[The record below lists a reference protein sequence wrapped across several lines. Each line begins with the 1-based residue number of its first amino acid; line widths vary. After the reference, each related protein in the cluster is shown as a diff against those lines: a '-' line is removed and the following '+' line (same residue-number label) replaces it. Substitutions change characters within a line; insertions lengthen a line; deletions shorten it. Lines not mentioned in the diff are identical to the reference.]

1 MIDLSSFSRLV
12 RTGGVEESVYE
23 QIKPELYKSNLSIIR
38 NFSLL
43 AVIILFALFTVS
55 LFIPSFSSY
64 TFLYLGG
71 LFVFLV
77 ILILA
82 VGPGKNS
89 DTVQVVDMYLFSGFL
104 LAFGIILGTVL
115 SPKEIAATFIAFLLT
130 LPQLFTDRPYRM
142 HLLIGVSVVI
152 FIITALAVKDPS
164 TWSSDI
170 ANAVVFGIL
179 SIILS
184 TYSIGN
190 RISKYSLQEEIRY
203 MAETDQLTG
212 LRNRHCF
219 HRSLEQAEASNADSL
234 YCVYVDVNGLHEL
247 NDTRGHE
254 AGDRML
260 RDVAA
265 VMQQQFGEKDTY
277 RIGGDEFVAVGTGRT
292 PEEVASLAATLR
304 SLVENAGYHVAVG
317 ISTRGKA
324 DGEANDIV
332 SEAEKAM
339 YADKA
344 HYYQTSGVERR
355 RNRT

>member
-1 MIDLSSFSRLV
+1 MYDLSSFSRLV
-12 RTGGVEESVYE
+12 RTGGVEESVY
-23 QIKPELYKSNLSIIR
+23 QGIKPELNKSNLSIIR

-43 AVIILFALFTVS
+43 AVIILFVLFLIS
-55 LFIPSFSSY
+55 LIIPSFSSY
-64 TFLYLGG
+64 TLLYLVG
-71 LFVFLV
+71 LVVFLV

-82 VGPGKNS
+82 VGPGKSSN
-89 DTVQVVDMYLFSGFL
+89 TVQTVDMYLFSGFL

-142 HLLIGVSVVI
+142 HLLIAVSVVV
-152 FIITALAVKDPS
+152 FIITAVCVKDPS
-164 TWSSDI
+164 TWNSDI
-170 ANAVVFGIL
+170 TNAVVFGIL

-212 LRNRHCF
+212 LKNRHCF
-219 HRSLEQAEASNADSL
+219 QQSLKQAEAANADSL

-247 NDTRGHE
+247 NDAKGHE

-265 VMQQQFGEKDTY
+265 VMQQQFGEKDSY
-277 RIGGDEFVAVGTGRT
+277 RIGGDEFVAFGTGRT
-292 PEEVASLAATLR
+292 AEEVE
-304 SLVENAGYHVAVG
+304 SLVSALRGSVESAGYHVATG
-317 ISTRGKA
+317 ISTREKA
-324 DGEANDIV
+324 GGEAEATV
-332 SEAEKAM
+332 SAAEKSM

-344 HYYQTSGVERR
+344 HYYQTSGIERR
-355 RNRT
+355 RSRA